1 MGTLTGSIIGNWV
14 SNAFYGILLTID
26 YVIYLAIN
34 ICYQLFEVVSK
45 VEVFSTENVGVI
57 SRRIY
62 TIIGIVMLFVFAY
75 NIIIMVGKGTITMR
89 ETRILEFKETITNTF
104 LKTVSAFSNYNGGTI
119 LFGVDDNGN
128 VKGLPDVKQACLDI
142 ENKINDSI
150 SPQPN
155 YTLEIQNNDQT
166 IKLTVKSGLQ
176 KPYLY
181 KSKAYKRN
189 DTATIEVDTL
199 EFSRL
204 VLDGKNISFE
214 ELPCK
219 DQELSFKILQCKL
232 KENIYIETFNQD
244 TLKTLNLYDNI
255 NGYNNAAGLLADKNH
270 FSGIDIVK
278 FGENISIIQKRVTF
292 EHISVLEIYEK
303 ALAVF
308 RDYYQYEVIQG
319 ADRKMV
325 EKIPEAAFREAIA
338 NALIHRV
345 WDINSHIRVSMF
357 DDRIEVVSPGGL
369 PAGITAEEYLS
380 GKLSILRNRNLAN
393 VFYRLGLVEIFGT
406 GITRIKQLYAESL
419 IKPEFEVSE
428 NAIKIV
434 LPIFETNVNLT
445 EDEKVIYKFLSK
457 TMLKP
462 ISEIAPYVPFGK
474 SKTTQLLKAMEKKGV
489 IAVEGKGRGTKYI
502 IK

>member
-1 MGTLTGSIIGNWV
+1 M
-14 SNAFYGILLTID
+14 
-26 YVIYLAIN
+26 
-34 ICYQLFEVVSK
+34 
-45 VEVFSTENVGVI
+45 
-57 SRRIY
+57 RI
-62 TIIGIVMLFVFAY
+62 FAY
-75 NIIIMVGKGTITMR
+75 NVIIMVGKGTITMR

-128 VKGLPDVKQACLDI
+128 VKGLLDVKQACLDI

-255 NGYNNAAGLLADKNH
+255 NGYNNVAGLLADKNH
-270 FSGIDIVK
+270 FSGI
-278 FGENISIIQKRVTF
+278 
-292 EHISVLEIYEK
+292 
-303 ALAVF
+303 
-308 RDYYQYEVIQG
+308 
-319 ADRKMV
+319 
-325 EKIPEAAFREAIA
+325 
-338 NALIHRV
+338 
-345 WDINSHIRVSMF
+345 
-357 DDRIEVVSPGGL
+357 
-369 PAGITAEEYLS
+369 
-380 GKLSILRNRNLAN
+380 
-393 VFYRLGLVEIFGT
+393 
-406 GITRIKQLYAESL
+406 
-419 IKPEFEVSE
+419 
-428 NAIKIV
+428 
-434 LPIFETNVNLT
+434 
-445 EDEKVIYKFLSK
+445 
-457 TMLKP
+457 
-462 ISEIAPYVPFGK
+462 
-474 SKTTQLLKAMEKKGV
+474 
-489 IAVEGKGRGTKYI
+489 
-502 IK
+502 

>member
-1 MGTLTGSIIGNWV
+1 
-14 SNAFYGILLTID
+14 
-26 YVIYLAIN
+26 
-34 ICYQLFEVVSK
+34 
-45 VEVFSTENVGVI
+45 
-57 SRRIY
+57 
-62 TIIGIVMLFVFAY
+62 
-75 NIIIMVGKGTITMR
+75 MVGKGTITMR

-128 VKGLPDVKQACLDI
+128 VKGLLDVKQACLDI

-189 DTATIEVDTL
+189 DIATIEVDTL

-255 NGYNNAAGLLADKNH
+255 NGYNNVAGLLADKNH
-270 FSGIDIVK
+270 FSGI
-278 FGENISIIQKRVTF
+278 
-292 EHISVLEIYEK
+292 
-303 ALAVF
+303 
-308 RDYYQYEVIQG
+308 
-319 ADRKMV
+319 
-325 EKIPEAAFREAIA
+325 
-338 NALIHRV
+338 
-345 WDINSHIRVSMF
+345 
-357 DDRIEVVSPGGL
+357 
-369 PAGITAEEYLS
+369 
-380 GKLSILRNRNLAN
+380 
-393 VFYRLGLVEIFGT
+393 
-406 GITRIKQLYAESL
+406 
-419 IKPEFEVSE
+419 
-428 NAIKIV
+428 
-434 LPIFETNVNLT
+434 
-445 EDEKVIYKFLSK
+445 
-457 TMLKP
+457 
-462 ISEIAPYVPFGK
+462 
-474 SKTTQLLKAMEKKGV
+474 
-489 IAVEGKGRGTKYI
+489 
-502 IK
+502 